1 MQPVRLA
8 KKLTPEE
15 KVEAWTK
22 AHAHILLPILIVML
36 ILLCLGLCFALVGVS
51 AVESGTMRNFLARGV

>member
-8 KKLTPEE
+8 KRLTLEE
-15 KVEAWTK
+15 KLEAWTK
-22 AHAHILLPILIVML
+22 VHAHILLPILIVML
-36 ILLCLGLCFALVGVS
+36 IALFIGLCFTLVGVS